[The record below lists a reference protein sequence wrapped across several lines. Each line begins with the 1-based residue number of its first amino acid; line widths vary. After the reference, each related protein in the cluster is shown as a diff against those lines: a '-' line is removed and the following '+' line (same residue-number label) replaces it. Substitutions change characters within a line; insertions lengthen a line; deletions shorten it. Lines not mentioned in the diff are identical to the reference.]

1 MTIEVSSW
9 TDLDAIRND
18 LTEDYVLT
26 TDLDSND
33 GDYSGIGDDFE
44 PIGDLFSTD
53 WTLDGQGHEIRDL
66 VISDTDQSVGLCRGV
81 GEIRNLG
88 VVDADVN
95 NPNSLSDRQS
105 TGILIGS
112 TGGGPTI
119 ENCYSSGSVDAAEED
134 VGGLIGTMTSSGTT
148 VRSCFSSATVT
159 TDNGFCGGLVG
170 LVFNG
175 TVQSCYTLGSV
186 ASPSVKGGFVGENNG
201 EIRECWS
208 ATSLTGGGGFVGLSF
223 GDEIGCFWNTDVGPD
238 TTDGDATGLTTSEMQ
253 GLGVE
258 TTMSPL
264 RYVADFSRVVGGD
277 NADADGYP
285 ILRSVPIAPQDD
297 AQTASISDYL
307 TVVTGLSAVVTNTAD
322 GRVIDLDWTDQAVGE
337 DGFRVYRAADTTAS
351 FPDGFEA
358 LATTDPNVESF
369 RNDENLLE
377 DDYVFRVVAVED
389 DVESDPTDAVSE
401 SVGAAVA
408 DLAADAFDDDGT
420 AVCDLTWTDRVAGSH
435 SFRVYRSTDSDPTFP
450 DDFAV
455 VLQPATDTESA
466 RDEPL
471 DVETAFTYR
480 LTATQDDVESE
491 PTDPASVE
499 TTPVG
504 PFVVEIVDT
513 NSPVGVGE
521 TLELDVD
528 VTNQGEFSDETTA
541 TAELTEQ

>member
-9 TDLDAIRND
+9 TDLDAIRDD

-26 TDLDSND
+26 TDLDSTD
-33 GDYSGIGDDFE
+33 GDYAGIGDDWT

-223 GDEIGCFWNTDVGPD
+223 GDEIGCFWDSDVGPD

-258 TTMSPL
+258 TTMPPL
-264 RYVADFSRVVGGD
+264 RYVADFSRAVGGD

-297 AQTASISDYL
+297 AQTASIADYRAVVRDL
-307 TVVTGLSAVVTNTAD
+307 TAAGVDDDGPAVGLSWSDRAA
-322 GRVIDLDWTDQAVGE
+322 GE
-337 DGFRVYRAADTTAS
+337 DLFRVYRTDGDGGVFPDEFVAVAETDAETETATDSDLPDDTT
-351 FPDGFEA
+351 F
-358 LATTDPNVESF
+358 T
-369 RNDENLLE
+369 
-377 DDYVFRVVAVED
+377 YRVVAVED
-389 DVESDPTDAVSE
+389 SVESDPTDA
-401 SVGAAVA
+401 
-408 DLAADAFDDDGT
+408 
-420 AVCDLTWTDRVAGSH
+420 
-435 SFRVYRSTDSDPTFP
+435 
-450 DDFAV
+450 
-455 VLQPATDTESA
+455 DT
-466 RDEPL
+466 
-471 DVETAFTYR
+471 V
-480 LTATQDDVESE
+480 
-491 PTDPASVE
+491 
-499 TTPVG
+499 TTPTG
-504 PFVVEIVDT
+504 EFVVEIVGT

-528 VTNQGEFSDETTA
+528 VTNQGGASGETTVEA
-541 TAELTEQ
+541 DLTEQ